1 MNVDTGAGMTALIS
15 GMLKLFAGDEPTP
28 PKNRTAFGEM
38 WADCVKPANLEEFSM
53 DIALADGFSVSK
65 MCGNATGYLNAETN
79 VRWMWA
85 NARFALTILPPGV
98 EAEFEVA
105 AEIGLESNDDSG
117 DIRWMETQAR
127 VMVAVSLTSLD
138 LELAAMVKL
147 KGANQVWI
155 KPFGTMMNM
164 GLIFPFA
171 IGIGLSIKFV
181 PVAVVPTYFELE
193 FGLMGCSSYVEERPG
208 MEKTL
213 AELKNGSVVNLT
225 DPLVIAS
232 ELYQCGKDD
241 FYGAH
246 REPTVMKIAMIYKKM
261 LPEAPLIA
269 LRIYL
274 KEFSIGRLLTIFGDG
289 PPNGFMKTIMPL
301 LDLFY
306 VEKLDISVNS
316 KPYPVTLYSGT
327 VIDAGVTLDME
338 NMEFF
343 KVLKIKKA
351 YFRFQAKPLLVEAQL
366 FIDPFEF
373 KLGDKVILSVTGLDG
388 PSRAESQAA
397 KAKADRE
404 RLEREAELKKKLL
417 AGESLANPCDNKFCT
432 TCADVKQDEKLK
444 LRCTSKDAI
453 MANIVFA
460 RWGPDDASL
469 PAWTPNLLPDKC
481 DTTATPLNDTGWSTV
496 PAEETA
502 GELES
507 CIMKNECEI
516 SASQVN
522 LGVAPGAAD
531 GGDAIPHRLR
541 VAVEC
546 APIALAGALVA
557 KMEQDRINNLK
568 CTGTEGCLSCAQEVQ
583 SSESDMDL
591 ELDCHEEGVIV
602 EVVDAAYGA
611 ADEQPEWKFA
621 GETATCTKTN
631 IPKGSM

>member
-1 MNVDTGAGMTALIS
+1 
-15 GMLKLFAGDEPTP
+15 MLKLFAGDEPTP
-28 PKNRTAFGEM
+28 PKKRTAFGEM

-65 MCGNATGYLNAETN
+65 MCGSLKGYLNKETN

-85 NARFALTILPPGV
+85 AASFGLTITPPGIT
-98 EAEFEVA
+98 AEFEVA

-127 VMVAVSLTSLD
+127 VMVGITVSSLD

-155 KPFGTMMNM
+155 RPFGTMMNM
-164 GLIFPFA
+164 GLVFPFA
-171 IGIGLSIKFV
+171 IGIGLSIKFTV
-181 PVAVVPTYFELE
+181 PPVVIPTYFEME
-193 FGLMGCSSYVEERPG
+193 FGIMGCSSYVEEKPG

-232 ELYQCGKDD
+232 ELYQCGADD

-269 LRIYL
+269 FRIYL

-306 VEKLDISVNS
+306 VEKLDVSFNS

-327 VIDAGVTLDME
+327 VIDAGVTLDIE
-338 NMEFF
+338 NMDFF
-343 KVLKIKKA
+343 KILQIKKT
-351 YFRFQAKPLLVEAQL
+351 YFRFQPKPLLVEAQL

-373 KLGDKVILSVTGLDG
+373 KLGGKVILSVSGLDG

-417 AGESLANPCDNKFCT
+417 AGESLANPCENKLCT

-481 DTTATPLNDTGWSTV
+481 DPTVTPLNDTGWSTV

-502 GELES
+502 QELKS

-522 LGVAPGAAD
+522 LGVALGAA
-531 GGDAIPHRLR
+531 GETTASPHRLR

-557 KMEQDRINNLK
+557 KMEQDKINNLK
-568 CTGTEGCLSCAQEVQ
+568 CTGTEGCLTCAQAVE
-583 SSESDMDL
+583 SSKEDMDL

-602 EVVDAAYGA
+602 EVVDAAYGV
-611 ADEQPEWKFA
+611 ADEQPEWGFA
-621 GETATCTKTN
+621 EESATCTKTN